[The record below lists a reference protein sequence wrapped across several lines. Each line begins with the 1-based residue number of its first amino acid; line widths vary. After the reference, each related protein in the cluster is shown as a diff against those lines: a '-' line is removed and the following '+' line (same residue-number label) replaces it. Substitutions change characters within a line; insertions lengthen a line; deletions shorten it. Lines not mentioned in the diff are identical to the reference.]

1 MAVNY
6 WLISGGFERVVTM
19 KKKIFNVR
27 VLVICAVMSAIG
39 VVLAFFI
46 HFPIIPA
53 VPFLEYDPADILIF
67 MSTYSFG
74 IPVGLAMTVVVAVV
88 QGLTVSASSGFTGI
102 LMHFVST
109 GGYVLAA
116 GLIYKLVEKAM
127 RKSSAPRTAMEI
139 TSLAG
144 STLVGIG
151 TTVGLMTIWN
161 IWLTPIFMGIDRQLL
176 IDNFLY
182 LIVIFNVIKI
192 SINGVA
198 AAIYAVPF
206 RRLAYSLTGRT
217 VAEKDSTEKV
227 SGHVDT
233 MLGFGIILAELVT
246 ITIIILAI
254 IKS

>member
-1 MAVNY
+1 MEN
-6 WLISGGFERVVTM
+6 T

-27 VLVICAVMSAIG
+27 ILVICAVMSAIG

-102 LMHFVST
+102 LMHIVST

-116 GLIYKLVEKAM
+116 GLIYKLVEKMM
-127 RKSSAPRTAMEI
+127 RRSSAPKTAMEI
-139 TSLAG
+139 TGLAA
-144 STLVGIG
+144 STLVGVG
-151 TTVGLMTIWN
+151 TTVGLMTLWN

-176 IDNFLY
+176 IDQFLY

-198 AAIYAVPF
+198 SAVYAVPF
-206 RRLAYSLTGRT
+206 KRLSR
-217 VAEKDSTEKV
+217 SI
-227 SGHVDT
+227 SGHKVYEPEETAKASGYVDT
-233 MLGFGIILAELVT
+233 TLGFGIILAELVT
-246 ITIIILAI
+246 VTIIVLAI
-254 IKS
+254 VKY